1 MSERPPARATRAGNV
16 VVWVLAAILAVVY
29 AGLVVRQALA
39 GTVFWPTVAGSLFVL
54 ATVGTGSLLLQR
66 KRRALEQTDP
76 EEATRYRH
84 QTTQWA
90 WVLAVVGVLLLGLAL
105 FLLYR

>member
-1 MSERPPARATRAGNV
+1 MSDRRAARATRPGNV
-16 VVWVLAAILAVVY
+16 VIWVLAGILAVVY
-29 AGLVVRQALA
+29 AGLVVRQALD
-39 GTVFWPTVAGSLFVL
+39 GTVFWPTVAGSLFALV
-54 ATVGTGSLLLQR
+54 TVGTGSWLVQR

-76 EEATRYRH
+76 EAATRYRR

-90 WVLAVVGVLLLGLAL
+90 WVLAAVGLLLLGLAL